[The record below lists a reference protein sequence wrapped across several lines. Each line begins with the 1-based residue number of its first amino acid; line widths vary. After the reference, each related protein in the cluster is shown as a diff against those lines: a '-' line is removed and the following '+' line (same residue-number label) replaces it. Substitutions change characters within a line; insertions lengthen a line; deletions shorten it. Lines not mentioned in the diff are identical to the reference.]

1 MISFIVAYIPEYL
14 VFIFQ
19 VCLSSIIFQVCAP
32 YQLTGLSQII
42 TEGSKQM
49 KALITVQVIQYFNDT
64 FIYKELKYLYFKRTQ
79 YKNNMPKRKK
89 NSLSITVVF

>member
-49 KALITVQVIQYFNDT
+49 KALITVQVNQYFNDT
-64 FIYKELKYLYFKRTQ
+64 FIYK
-79 YKNNMPKRKK
+79 
-89 NSLSITVVF
+89 